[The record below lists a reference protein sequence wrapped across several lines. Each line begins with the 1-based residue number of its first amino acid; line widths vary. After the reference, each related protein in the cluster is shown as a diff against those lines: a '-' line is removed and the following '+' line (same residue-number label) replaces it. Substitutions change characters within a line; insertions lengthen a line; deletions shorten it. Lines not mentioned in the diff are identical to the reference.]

1 MRTGGDTSGISTQSA
16 VALKSWS
23 IWLRRSMVRYL
34 SNFGRQRRVRN
45 SSNVGSAKISRAWA
59 ITHNVTFAGAD
70 SADRAALIRTLVSRT
85 NASPF
90 IGKQSRSEEH
100 TSELQ
105 SLMRKSYAVFCL
117 KK

>member
-1 MRTGGDTSGISTQSA
+1 
-16 VALKSWS
+16 
-23 IWLRRSMVRYL
+23 MVRYL

-85 NASPF
+85 NASHF
-90 IGKQSRSEEH
+90 IGKQSR
-100 TSELQ
+100 ELVLGQ
-105 SLMRKSYAVFCL
+105 TLFSGFARGFAEIGRASWRERVGQYV
-117 KK
+117 

>member
-1 MRTGGDTSGISTQSA
+1 
-16 VALKSWS
+16 
-23 IWLRRSMVRYL
+23 MVRYL

-90 IGKQSRSEEH
+90 IGKQSRELVLGQTPFSCFARGFAESAREPVGVNVSHGSIVLSRHPYAPH
-100 TSELQ
+100 TIPTGPP
-105 SLMRKSYAVFCL
+105 
-117 KK
+117 